1 MYNEAKGED
10 NMKIAVLSDIHG
22 NYEAFQTCLKYA
34 YEQGIHTFFFLGDYV
49 AEFPYPQR
57 TMEMLYDMQDKYECY
72 FIRGNK
78 EDYWLDCRN
87 NPDCIWKD
95 GNHTVGAM
103 KYTFANHTER
113 DFEFYNTL
121 PIYRE
126 VTFEGAAPIMLCHG
140 STERNNQ
147 KMLPED
153 AETKRIMEEC
163 TCKYI
168 LCGHT
173 HRQMVIEHGGK
184 ILWNPGAVGVHKQS
198 GGKTQFM
205 ILHQKGMEWEPEFV
219 SLEYEKDQILRE
231 LQKSGLEQI
240 APYWTQITRHL
251 LLTGEGSHA
260 DALTYAMSM
269 DMAENGSSNWYNVPD
284 KYWIKTIIDKVAIRE
299 LTLGKSGAHVY
310 ELDEQ
315 RVLKVAFREEVQEEH
330 IWNSYEKE
338 ALFYEHCKAE
348 FLPKVYVNIHTEK
361 EVFLIMEKC
370 VPLER
375 EKLDDEL
382 LQKIMDVLVKI
393 HGTEIPALINEE
405 ERVPVIFSEE
415 EVAESLEGW
424 KKVLTEHP
432 GAFKGEWLEEIGRH
446 INDLNQKYYSEQSRF
461 NHGDF
466 HFENIMQDADGNI
479 KVVDWQ
485 NYGTGHIS
493 GDISFFFSRL
503 SADGYGIDA
512 KEVID
517 LYCECTKKRGC
528 RVQAIEIE
536 IQMCLAN
543 INTTFRYWHVYLPG
557 STTER
562 VRSIY
567 EKMVEDWKI
576 LSKPIETR

>member
-1 MYNEAKGED
+1 
-10 NMKIAVLSDIHG
+10 MKVAVLSDIHG
-22 NYEAFQTCLKYA
+22 NYAAFQTCLKYA

-78 EDYWLDCRN
+78 EDYWLDCRY

-113 DFEFYNTL
+113 DFEFYKTL
-121 PIYRE
+121 PICRE
-126 VTFEGAAPIMLCHG
+126 VVFEGTAPIMLCHG

-147 KMLPED
+147 KMLPD
-153 AETKRIMEEC
+153 AEETRRIIEEC
-163 TCKYI
+163 NCRYF

-173 HRQMVIEHGGK
+173 HGQLTIEHAGK
-184 ILWNPGAVGVHKQS
+184 VLWNPGAVGVPKHS

-205 ILHQKGMEWEPEFV
+205 ILHQRGTQWEPEFV
-219 SLEYEKDQILRE
+219 SLEYDKEQILND
-231 LQKSGLEQI
+231 LQECGLEQM

-251 LLTGEGSHA
+251 LLKGEVTHA
-260 DALTYAMSM
+260 NSLSYAMQM
-269 DMAENGSSNWYNVPD
+269 DMDENGSSNWYNVPD

-299 LTLGKSGAHVY
+299 LTLGRSGAHVY

-361 EVFLIMEKC
+361 EIFLIMEKC

-393 HGTEIPALINEE
+393 HGTEIPSFINEE

-415 EVAESLEGW
+415 EVAESLKGW
-424 KKVLTEHP
+424 KKVLAEHP

-493 GDISFFFSRL
+493 GDISFFLSRL